1 MSEPKP
7 TWTIGTNEF
16 DTDFVAKWSGT
27 LPADQPDPT
36 YITALNLRIDALCAE
51 VGRLRNLI
59 RDVYKAIEYR
69 DNVVEAVNM
78 LEEEILN

>member
-36 YITALNLRIDALCAE
+36 YITALNLRIDALCDE
-51 VGRLRNLI
+51 VGRLRAGFE
-59 RDVYKAIEYR
+59 DVKIHMQKGNYLKVNAIVRE
-69 DNVVEAVNM
+69 M
-78 LEEEILN
+78 LE